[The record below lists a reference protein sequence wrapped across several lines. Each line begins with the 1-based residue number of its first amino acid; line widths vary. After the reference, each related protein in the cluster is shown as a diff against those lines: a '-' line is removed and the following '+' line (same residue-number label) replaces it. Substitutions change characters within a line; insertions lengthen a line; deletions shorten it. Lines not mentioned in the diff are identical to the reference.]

1 MADIRMTR
9 YPAKVLGQKAK
20 PVGEITDDI
29 RALAAE
35 MIDMMIEQ
43 KGVGLAGPQVG
54 VDLRIFVFSYDATRE
69 NARVYINPEIEISGG
84 LEANHEGCLSLPGI
98 EAKIKRYKKC
108 TITATDL
115 DGSRFTEEAEGIEI
129 RGFQHEVDH
138 LDGMLIKDRM
148 GQAQRIGARK
158 ALRQLQEDYEKQ

>member
-20 PVGEITDDI
+20 AVGEITDEI
-29 RALAAE
+29 RQLGAA
-35 MIDMMIEQ
+35 MIDMMVGQ

-54 VDLRIFVFSYDATRE
+54 VDLRIFVFSHDATRE

-108 TITATDL
+108 TITATGL
-115 DGSRFTEEAEGIEI
+115 DGNRFTEDAEGIEI
-129 RGFQHEVDH
+129 RGFQHEIDH

-158 ALRQLQEDYEKQ
+158 ILRQLQEDYEKE